1 MTAELLTAP
10 EQPRPDQSRPFE
22 DRVVGHVK
30 GERPG
35 PTLIIV
41 GSLHGNEPAG
51 VEGLRR
57 AFARLPDGRGLAGEV
72 LGLAGNREAL
82 ARGRRWVDDDLNRIW
97 KRDRVDEVRR
107 LREAGTDLSALTVE
121 EREMGELEEA
131 ITRAVDSARAAG
143 QQVYVLDLHTTSGAG
158 PSFCV
163 LEDTLPA
170 RRLARAL
177 ESSLVLGLEEE
188 LSGTLTHWLA
198 NRGVVAV
205 GFEAGQHEDPAAG
218 ERAEAAIWLALE
230 GLGILEVGRRSEVAK
245 ARRRLIKERRNLPR
259 VVDVRYRHPVE
270 PGDGFEMAPGFQ
282 TFQQVSEGQPLAL
295 DREGPVTAPM
305 DGLLLMPLYQ
315 SQGDDGF
322 FIVRKISPV
331 WLRLSVGLRR
341 LGLSRAIHLLPGVEK
356 HPEHEGSFVVDQ
368 RVARIRALDLFHLL
382 GFRRR
387 GPVEGRYLEMV
398 RRKHDV

>member
-1 MTAELLTAP
+1 MTVEILTAP
-10 EQPRPDQSRPFE
+10 DTPRPVE
-22 DRVVGHVK
+22 DRYLGHVK
-30 GERPG
+30 GDRPG

-51 VEGLRR
+51 VVGLRR
-57 AFARLPDGRGLAGEV
+57 AFARLPDGEGLAGEV
-72 LGLAGNREAL
+72 VGLAGNREAL
-82 ARGRRWVDDDLNRIW
+82 ARGKRWVDDDLNRIW
-97 KRDRVDEVRR
+97 KRKRVAEVRR
-107 LREAGTDLSALTVE
+107 LRESGADLDGLTVE
-121 EREMGELEEA
+121 EREMAELEEA
-131 ITRAVDSARAAG
+131 VTRAVDAARDAG
-143 QQVYVLDLHTTSGAG
+143 QPVYVLDLHTTSGAG

-198 NRGVVAV
+198 NQGVVAV

-230 GLGILEVGRRSEVAK
+230 GLGILEEGSRPEVAQ
-245 ARRRLIKERRNLPR
+245 ARRRLVKERRNLPR

-282 TFQQVSEGQPLAL
+282 TFQQVEEGQSLAL
-295 DREGPVTAPM
+295 DRHGAVKAPM

-315 SQGDDGF
+315 SQGEDGF
-322 FIVRKISPV
+322 FIVRKISPL
-331 WLRLSVGLRR
+331 WLKLSIGLRR
-341 LGLSRAIHLLPGVEK
+341 LRLSRAIHLLPGVEK
-356 HPEHEGSFVVDQ
+356 HPEREGSFLVDQ

-387 GPVEGRYLEMV
+387 GPVKGRYLEMV

>member
-1 MTAELLTAP
+1 MTVEILSNP
-10 EQPRPDQSRPFE
+10 DQPRSAE
-22 DRVVGHVK
+22 DRYVGHVQ
-30 GERPG
+30 GDRPG
-35 PTLIIV
+35 PTLIVV

-51 VEGLRR
+51 VVGLRR
-57 AFARLPDGRGLAGEV
+57 AFARLPDGKGLCGEV

-82 ARGRRWVDDDLNRIW
+82 GRGQRWVDDDLNRIW
-97 KRDRVDEVRR
+97 TRQRVAEVRG
-107 LREAGTDLSALTVE
+107 LRESGADLSALTVE
-121 EREMGELEEA
+121 EREMAELEEA
-131 ITRAVDSARAAG
+131 ITGAVEAARAAD
-143 QQVYVLDLHTTSGAG
+143 QPVYVLDLHTTSGAG

-198 NRGVVAV
+198 NQGVVAV
-205 GFEAGQHEDPAAG
+205 GFEAGQHEDPASG

-230 GLGILEVGRRSEVAK
+230 GLGILAKGSRPEVAK
-245 ARRRLIKERRNLPR
+245 ARRRLVTERRNLPR

-270 PGDGFEMAPGFQ
+270 AGDGFEMAPGFQ
-282 TFQQVSEGQPLAL
+282 TFEKVEEGQTLAL
-295 DREGPVTAPM
+295 DRQGPVKAPL

-315 SQGDDGF
+315 SQGEDGF
-322 FIVRKISPV
+322 FIVRKISPL
-331 WLRLSVGLRR
+331 WLKLSVGLRR
-341 LGLSRAIHLLPGVEK
+341 LRLSRAIHLLPGVKK
-356 HPEHEGSFVVDQ
+356 HPELEGSFLVDR
-368 RVARIRALDLFHLL
+368 RVARVRALDLFHLL

-387 GPVEGRYLEMV
+387 GPLKGRYLEMV